1 MVACSPLSIVA
12 SLEVPEA
19 TLAHRFY
26 TEALACAQLFVRAAD
41 VHRQVIGTANT
52 KQVELYGWAANVD
65 SHKDATGWVYLVPLN
80 APTTVLAFGSDDPDA
95 ELLMVTA
102 APGQVV
108 RLNDHCLHWTEEPAG
123 QATVAAF
130 IGSFAEP
137 DDDAAVKAL
146 TNGIAALTMGLYY
159 GAPRVREG
167 FRALLTD
174 ECLAANDAFDE
185 LVPMLLADA
194 RKQGRYIERCGKCRR
209 PAVRPDDK
217 WPFFS
222 ETSRCRSH
230 LADDASERKP
240 RLKATVEA

>member
-1 MVACSPLSIVA
+1 MAPLSIVA
-12 SLEVPEA
+12 ALEVPPA
-19 TLAHRFY
+19 TLAHRFV
-26 TEALACAQLFVRAAD
+26 TEALACAQLFVSSAD
-41 VHRQVIGTANT
+41 VHQQVIGTENT
-52 KQVELYGWAANVD
+52 RQVELYGWAANVD
-65 SHKDATGWVYLVPLN
+65 SHKDGTGWVYIVPLN
-80 APTTVLAFGSDDPDA
+80 ATTTVCAFSSDALDA
-95 ELLMVTA
+95 ELLTVTA
-102 APGQVV
+102 QPGQVV
-108 RLNDHCLHWTEEPAG
+108 RLHDCCVHWTEEPEG

-167 FRALLTD
+167 FRALLDD

-185 LVPMLLADA
+185 LAPMLLADA
-194 RKQGRYIERCGKCRR
+194 RKQRRYIELCGKCSR

-222 ETSRCRSH
+222 ETSRCRVH

-240 RLKATVEA
+240 RLRAPAEA